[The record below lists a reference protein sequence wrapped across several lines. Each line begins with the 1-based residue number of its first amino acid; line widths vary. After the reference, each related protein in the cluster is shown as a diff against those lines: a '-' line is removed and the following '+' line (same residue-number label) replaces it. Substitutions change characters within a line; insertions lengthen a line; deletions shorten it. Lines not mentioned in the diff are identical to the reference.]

1 MPNGQGKMERG
12 IDLREDEKHC
22 DNCRYSYLE
31 PEHTKS
37 RVYLRQRCSSPDY
50 NTSTYVHDN
59 IMEDWGRDFCRFW
72 TPKTQ
77 KG

>member
-1 MPNGQGKMERG
+1 MLSGQEKIERG

-50 NTSTYVHDN
+50 NTST
-59 IMEDWGRDFCRFW
+59 
-72 TPKTQ
+72 
-77 KG
+77 